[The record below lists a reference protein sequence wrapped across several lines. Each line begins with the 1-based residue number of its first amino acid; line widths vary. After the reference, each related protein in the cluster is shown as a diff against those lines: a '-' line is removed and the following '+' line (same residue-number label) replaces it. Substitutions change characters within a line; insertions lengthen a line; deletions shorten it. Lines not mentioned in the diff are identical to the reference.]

1 MKKNIY
7 KKINV
12 DVKLLIKPRP
22 NRKDNWISTRTMNM
36 VTITIPCSGL
46 SITRKLYAFSR
57 LGWKARVMYI
67 EKIKVLFPTFYY
79 K

>member
-22 NRKDNWISTRTMNM
+22 NRKDNWISTRT
-36 VTITIPCSGL
+36 
-46 SITRKLYAFSR
+46 
-57 LGWKARVMYI
+57 W
-67 EKIKVLFPTFYY
+67 
-79 K
+79 